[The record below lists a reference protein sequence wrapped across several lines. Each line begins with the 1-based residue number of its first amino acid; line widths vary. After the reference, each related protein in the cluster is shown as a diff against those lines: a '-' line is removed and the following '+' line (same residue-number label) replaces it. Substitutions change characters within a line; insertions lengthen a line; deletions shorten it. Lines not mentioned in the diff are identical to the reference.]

1 MDIRE
6 YDVASALINEIE
18 SEQFSERRRQEYK
31 GYKVSEGGQREYVLS
46 ALQSLFPKSWRSM
59 RVSDISV
66 SNKVLSKFS
75 KAYKESPV
83 RNLEG
88 QTDDLNELLG
98 ESDFDSRMSE
108 FDRDYNRQRYGLLW
122 VNRINDEP
130 SFHSLKGFESF
141 VKRDSN
147 TGDLE
152 AVVINYPSENITH
165 NANSN
170 ADGIEQNLAENQ
182 DDTSAESKLYAM
194 WTSDFHAVWRV
205 TQKKIR
211 GVSKSSIVREEIEG
225 NELGINDLGRLPFVY
240 RSKNSSSDL
249 PFINQLTEQSITY
262 NVLNSDFLT
271 ACALQGYGQLV
282 VTMPEDMITESMH
295 TGMTTA
301 MTLPII
307 EGSDVQA
314 DAKYINPNP
323 DLSGMKLTLDNYA
336 GDITG
341 EHLGQ
346 SQSVNSNQTFS
357 SGLERVIAQA
367 DVTDIITGNQRVY
380 AKMEKEVVEILR
392 AYEFLA
398 QGSAELITIFPK
410 AKVQISDKETLENI
424 KMRLDLGLIT
434 KAEALQII
442 DPNLDEKAAEVKLE
456 EIAKQGK
463 ALIDSLGGVDA
474 NKERPDKL
482 RNGLEGKAEESTES
496 ES

>member
-6 YDVASALINEIE
+6 YSVASALINEIE

-46 ALQSLFPKSWRSM
+46 ALQKLFPKSWSSM

-83 RNLEG
+83 RNLG
-88 QTDDLNELLG
+88 TQTDDMNTLLS
-98 ESDFDSRMSE
+98 ESDFDSRMAE

-122 VNRINDEP
+122 VNSINDEP

-141 VKRDSN
+141 VKRDDDS
-147 TGDLE
+147 GDLK
-152 AVVINYPSENITH
+152 AVVINYPSETITH
-165 NANSN
+165 NGNSN
-170 ADGIEQNLAENQ
+170 ADGIEQNLSENQ
-182 DDTSAESKLYAM
+182 DDSSAESKLYAM
-194 WTSDFHAVWRV
+194 WTNDFHAVWRV

-211 GVSKSSIVREEIEG
+211 GVSKSSIERMEIEG

-240 RSKNSSSDL
+240 RSKNSSNDL
-249 PFINQLTEQSITY
+249 PFVNQLTEQSITY

-282 VTMPEDMITESMH
+282 VTMPEDMITEAIH

-307 EGSDVQA
+307 EGADVQA

-323 DLSGMKLTLDNYA
+323 DLAGMKLTLDNYA

-367 DVTDIITGNQRVY
+367 DVTDIISGNQRVY
-380 AKMEKEVVEILR
+380 SKMEKEVVEILR
-392 AYEFLA
+392 AYEFLG
-398 QGSAELITIFPK
+398 QGSAELTTIFPK

-434 KAEALQII
+434 KIEALQII
-442 DPNLDEKAAEVKLE
+442 DPNLDENDATKKLE

-463 ALIDSLGGVDA
+463 ILLDSFGGQDA
-474 NKERPDKL
+474 NKEGPDKL
-482 RNGLEGKAEESTES
+482 RVGLESEVEENTQGES
-496 ES
+496 